1 MINTIKVI
9 RKKSFSVYNMQVVS
23 VRSEN
28 MRGGR
33 KSNDQ
38 LLNFWEIL

>member
-1 MINTIKVI
+1 MFQTIYYMIKTIKVI
-9 RKKSFSVYNMQVVS
+9 RKKSFSVCNMQVVS

-28 MRGGR
+28 KRGGR

-38 LLNFWEIL
+38 